1 MTVTAPAMQSDA
13 ASTTDATTATTAT
26 AASRLVA
33 ALETAWTAIRARHPQ
48 VPEVVLVVAAGSD
61 RHARG
66 LTLGH
71 FAAGRWELAS
81 DGDNTTVPARRPE
94 VLVGGEGL
102 RRGAVDVLGT
112 LLHEAAHGLAHA
124 RGVQDTSRQG
134 RFHNRRYA
142 QLARELGLDVTQ
154 VDGIGWS
161 ATSVPAA
168 TADIY
173 DEALNVLAAALTLWR
188 RAESAGP
195 AGPER
200 PRNSVACVCPC
211 GRRLR
216 VARSTLV
223 QAPIVCGA
231 CGAPFEP
238 DE

>member
-1 MTVTAPAMQSDA
+1 MMTLSPVEPGTAA
-13 ASTTDATTATTAT
+13 

-33 ALETAWTAIRARHPQ
+33 ALETAWAAIRARHPQ
-48 VPEVVLVVAAGSD
+48 VPKVVLIVAAGSD
-61 RHARG
+61 RRAGR

-71 FAAGRWELAS
+71 FAAGRWELR
-81 DGDNTTVPARRPE
+81 GDQPGATANRPE

-102 RRGAVDVLGT
+102 RRGALDVLGT

>member
-1 MTVTAPAMQSDA
+1 MSVLSHLDPPTPTPA
-13 ASTTDATTATTAT
+13 

-33 ALETAWTAIRARHPQ
+33 ALEAAWTAIRTRHPQ

-61 RHARG
+61 RRARG

-81 DGDNTTVPARRPE
+81 HGDNDTESARRPE

-112 LLHEAAHGLAHA
+112 LLHEAAHGLAYS
-124 RGVQDTSRQG
+124 RRIQDTSRQG

-142 QLARELGLDVTQ
+142 ALAHELGLQ
-154 VDGIGWS
+154 VAQADGLGWS
-161 ATSVPAA
+161 ATSVPGA
-168 TADIY
+168 TVDAY
-173 DEALNVLAAALTLWR
+173 DEPLNVLAAALTLWR
-188 RAESAGP
+188 RRELAGT

-200 PRNSVACVCPC
+200 PRSSIACACSC

-216 VARSTLV
+216 IARSTLEV
-223 QAPIVCGA
+223 APILCGA
-231 CGAPFEP
+231 CGQAFEP